1 MSDLRNMN
9 MVDLNVQ
16 VLSQCHH
23 CIIGIG
29 ALFGKRVLMQ
39 QGPSLEQEE
48 GAYWNEGAK
57 LNNNDTSNNFKG
69 INHDRWEFCISLY
82 NN

>member
-1 MSDLRNMN
+1 MRIAFVMRLQMSDLRKMN

-16 VLSQCHH
+16 VLLQCHH

-39 QGPSLEQEE
+39 QGPSLE
-48 GAYWNEGAK
+48 
-57 LNNNDTSNNFKG
+57 
-69 INHDRWEFCISLY
+69 
-82 NN
+82 

>member
-1 MSDLRNMN
+1 MRIAFVIRLQMSDLRKMN

-16 VLSQCHH
+16 VFLQCHH

-39 QGPSLEQEE
+39 QGPP
-48 GAYWNEGAK
+48 
-57 LNNNDTSNNFKG
+57 
-69 INHDRWEFCISLY
+69 
-82 NN
+82 